1 MPITLL
7 FLQAYKMNQFRMEFW
22 ERDFEWLKVRHIVK
36 DAMKKDSL
44 PDLQTVLFLIGVQEL
59 GRIPKTKFTKEE
71 KRDLMHVAVCTL
83 LEDEG
88 YFIFEGRD
96 QDGWPHWREVKSF
109 SVRGVNE
116 QEAFLVARVINYF
129 KKYNELTFFS
139 LN

>member
-1 MPITLL
+1 
-7 FLQAYKMNQFRMEFW
+7 MNQFRMEFW

>member
-59 GRIPKTKFTKEE
+59 GRIPKTKFTKIVVLNLVYVQ
-71 KRDLMHVAVCTL
+71 KKLICKNSKKVNNL
-83 LEDEG
+83 IQL
-88 YFIFEGRD
+88 
-96 QDGWPHWREVKSF
+96 
-109 SVRGVNE
+109 RG
-116 QEAFLVARVINYF
+116 INYH
-129 KKYNELTFFS
+129 L
-139 LN
+139 